1 MYHLILCIIVSVATV
16 ACAGAA
22 PETQTVT
29 ETALV
34 ESPSPASDEGAKA
47 PSTAVSETEAAAP
60 GQIRRADL
68 NRVLELGPGGLLALV
83 ETEPFREAGRF
94 VGFRLVRFSNGD
106 PSAVDLRVGD
116 VLRAVNGL
124 PIASPDDFFR
134 AFQELKVASELRF
147 DVLRDGAP
155 LTLQYPVVQ

>member
-1 MYHLILCIIVSVATV
+1 MYHLILWIVVSAATT

-22 PETQTVT
+22 PETKTVT

-34 ESPSPASDEGAKA
+34 ESPLPASDEGANT
-47 PSTAVSETEAAAP
+47 PSSSPETEAAVP

-68 NRVLELGPGGLLALV
+68 NRVLDLGPGGLLALV

-94 VGFRLVRFSNGD
+94 VGFRIVRFSNGD
-106 PSAVDLRVGD
+106 PSAVDLRAGD
-116 VLRAVNGL
+116 VLCAVNGL

-147 DVLRDGAP
+147 DLFRDGAS
-155 LTLQYPVVQ
+155 LTFQYPVVE